1 MKKCINH
8 LYQNNVCIKCD
19 KPKMKKP
26 YEIECTLKSCID
38 PSVLGKCSL
47 SCLDRLKIDN
57 YYYVEPQLTTLGL
70 KYPIKKI

>member
-1 MKKCINH
+1 
-8 LYQNNVCIKCD
+8 
-19 KPKMKKP
+19 MKKP